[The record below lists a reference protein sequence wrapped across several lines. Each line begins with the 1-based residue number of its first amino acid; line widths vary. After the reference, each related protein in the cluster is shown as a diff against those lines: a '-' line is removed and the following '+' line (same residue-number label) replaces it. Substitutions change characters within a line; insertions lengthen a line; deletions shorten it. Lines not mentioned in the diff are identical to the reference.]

1 MDSGVG
7 RFKQVLGWIDSKG
20 MKIWGI
26 GPSDK
31 FGYGRGLVRGVD
43 FTLDI
48 RDGSRDL
55 AQGIGL
61 SVCPE

>member
-1 MDSGVG
+1 M
-7 RFKQVLGWIDSKG
+7 LGWIDSKG